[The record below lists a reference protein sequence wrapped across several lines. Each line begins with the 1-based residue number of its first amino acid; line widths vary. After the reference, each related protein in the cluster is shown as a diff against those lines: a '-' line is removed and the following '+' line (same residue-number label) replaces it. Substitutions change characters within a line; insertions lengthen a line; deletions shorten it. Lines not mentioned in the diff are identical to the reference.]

1 MCKYVGKITE
11 PGSVQ
16 ERRRE
21 LAERSSPTLLR
32 WVLGEWLREIRDACG
47 LTGAQ
52 VARQLGWAPSKLSR
66 IENHE
71 GVSPGDLRE
80 LLDAYGISHPGDVRP
95 LVAMARQAQQR
106 GWWQGYGDVLPSWF
120 ATFVGLEA
128 GAAEERDYKGALVTG
143 LLQTPDYARAVLAGD
158 VPPGAELPG
167 EVERLLALRLE
178 RQQLLREAADPL
190 RLWAVMDEAVLRRR
204 VGGIA
209 VMRQQL
215 SALVQASEQPNIT
228 IQVLPEDR
236 LHPALDFPFCLL
248 LFRDRRRLPGLVYL
262 ENFRKT
268 LYLENGGDMEYYAHA
283 FSGLTQ
289 AALSPDESRAV
300 VLAHLAALDG

>member
-1 MCKYVGKITE
+1 V
-11 PGSVQ
+11 
-16 ERRRE
+16 RE

-71 GVSPGDLRE
+71 GVSPGDVRE
-80 LLDAYGISHPGDVRP
+80 LLDAYGISHPDDVQP

-128 GAAEERDYKGALVTG
+128 GAAEERDYRGALVTG

-158 VPPGAELPG
+158 VRSGPSRAGAVPPGEL
-167 EVERLLALRLE
+167 ERLLALRLE

-190 RLWAVMDEAVLRRR
+190 RLWAVMDETVLRRP
-204 VGGIA
+204 VGGTA

-215 SALVQASEQPNIT
+215 RALAEASAAPNIT

-248 LFRDRRRLPGLVYL
+248 LFRDPRRLPGLVYL

-268 LYLENGGDMEYYAHA
+268 LYLENGGDMEYYAAA

-289 AALSPDESRAV
+289 AALSPAASRAV
-300 VLAHLAALDG
+300 VLDHLAALDA